1 MKISSLCTLLGIL
14 SPIAFAIGC
23 GEDKPADTAT
33 REVDDTEPTDTND
46 TSESDTDTGSSNDTG
61 ADTGSE
67 DTGLDT
73 GLPDTGTD
81 TAVDTGDT
89 DDTGIVDTGATT
101 GPGVNAVPDFLLADI
116 NPNSSTLGQNI
127 SPRDYLQQ
135 ISGWYFIKST

>member
-14 SPIAFAIGC
+14 GPVAFAIGC

-33 REVDDTEPTDTND
+33 TEVDDTTPTDTND
-46 TSESDTDTGSSNDTG
+46 TSTSDTDTGSSSDTG
-61 ADTGSE
+61 GDTGSG
-67 DTGLDT
+67 DTSSS
-73 GLPDTGTD
+73 DTGTD
-81 TAVDTGDT
+81 TAVDSGDTGDT
-89 DDTGIVDTGATT
+89 DTVDTGSTT
-101 GPGVNAVPDFLLADI
+101 EPGADAVPDFLLADI